1 MKDIRP
7 KIKNVVGFVITV
19 ILFAV
24 VIMVVCL
31 LMLKYSIE
39 GEENMPFELSQLIVI
54 STAEG
59 LDKEEGENRWNF
71 DLVQNND
78 VYLYISKNKSYKE
91 TAIIKNITLN
101 NFEIKDGPNKGSISM
116 YMPSKASE
124 KLYEY
129 SSEYIF
135 ENEVTYTGV
144 EKAEAKNLEIPNQGG
159 VVTIRF
165 CSKDIRRTFIK

>member
-101 NFEIKDGPNKGSISM
+101 NFEIKDGPKKGNISM

-124 KLYEY
+124 KLYQY
-129 SSEYIF
+129 SAEYIF
-135 ENEVTYTGV
+135 ENEVTYTG
-144 EKAEAKNLEIPNQGG
+144 AE
-159 VVTIRF
+159 
-165 CSKDIRRTFIK
+165 